1 MPVKPRTIA
10 RPNPIQT
17 PAPARRGASREP
29 TVPAPPAA
37 LPRLPGAIEDIEFY
51 TDWVSANGLP
61 GRVATLAGPW
71 PVTVTY
77 MKYEPSSLDRPPA
90 GFHDLFIALR
100 TVELLEHLGPRRQ
113 HYGYR
118 RASVGFTP
126 RGQTW
131 SITWLG
137 VLEGFGFLIRDEVLR
152 AAGGDLPAEASWRM
166 ALSDH
171 APAIGYLGIE
181 IATQVL
187 NGFPLGRGH
196 VERLL
201 AGFLAM
207 VAKRYSASPE
217 RDALRRAGNRMQ
229 VERALRYIEDHLHTP
244 FALDDVCHV
253 AGLSSAHINRCF
265 QSEIGTSVWQY
276 VKARRLERARDLL
289 SDTSLS
295 VAQVAAACGFSSAS
309 HFTTS
314 FRARYGTS
322 PVAWR
327 SR

>member
-1 MPVKPRTIA
+1 MP
-10 RPNPIQT
+10 
-17 PAPARRGASREP
+17 PARRSPSPLRLHAADLQAAGE
-29 TVPAPPAA
+29 PAA
-37 LPRLPGAIEDIEFY
+37 ILPAIPSEIADAKFY

-61 GRVATLAGPW
+61 GRVAALDGDW

-77 MKYEPSSLDRPPA
+77 MKYEPSSLDRPRA

-126 RGQTW
+126 KGQTW

-137 VLEGFGFLIRDEVLR
+137 VLEGFGFLIEDEALR
-152 AAGGDLPAEASWRM
+152 RAGGDLPADTSWRL

-171 APAIGYLGIE
+171 APAIGFLGIE

-187 NGFPLGRGH
+187 NGFPQGRAH
-196 VERLL
+196 VDRLL
-201 AGFLAM
+201 AGFMAM
-207 VAKRYSASPE
+207 VARRYSASPE
-217 RDALRRAGNRMQ
+217 RDALRQAGNRAQ
-229 VERALRYIEDHLHTP
+229 VERALRFIEANLQTD
-244 FALDDVCHV
+244 FALDDVCQV

-265 QSEIGTSVWQY
+265 QSEVGTSVWQY

-295 VAQVAAACGFSSAS
+295 VAQVAISCGFASAS

-314 FRARYGTS
+314 FRARYGAS
-322 PVAWR
+322 PLAWR
-327 SR
+327 SM

>member
-1 MPVKPRTIA
+1 MPPASSSAPRFRSRSA
-10 RPNPIQT
+10 DL
-17 PAPARRGASREP
+17 PAAAEPASALP
-29 TVPAPPAA
+29 FVPAEIADA
-37 LPRLPGAIEDIEFY
+37 KFY

-61 GRVATLAGPW
+61 GRVVALDGAW

-77 MKYEPSSLDRPPA
+77 MKYEPSSLDRPRA

-100 TVELLEHLGPRRQ
+100 TVDLLEHLGPRRQ

-131 SITWLG
+131 SIRWLG
-137 VLEGFGFLIRDEVLR
+137 VLEGFGFLIEDEVLR
-152 AAGGDLPAEASWRM
+152 RAGGGLAADTSWRL

-171 APAIGYLGIE
+171 APAIGFMGIE

-187 NGFPLGRGH
+187 NGFPQGRDH

-201 AGFLAM
+201 AGFMAM
-207 VAKRYSASPE
+207 VARRYSASPE
-217 RDALRRAGNRMQ
+217 RDALRQAGNRAQ
-229 VERALRYIEDHLHTP
+229 VERALRFIEDNLHTE
-244 FALDDVCHV
+244 FSLDIVCEA
-253 AGLSSAHINRCF
+253 AGMSSAHINRCF
-265 QSEIGTSVWQY
+265 QSEVGTSVWQY

-295 VAQVAAACGFSSAS
+295 VSQIAAACGFRSAS

-314 FRARYGTS
+314 FRARYGA
-322 PVAWR
+322 PPMLWR
-327 SR
+327 AM